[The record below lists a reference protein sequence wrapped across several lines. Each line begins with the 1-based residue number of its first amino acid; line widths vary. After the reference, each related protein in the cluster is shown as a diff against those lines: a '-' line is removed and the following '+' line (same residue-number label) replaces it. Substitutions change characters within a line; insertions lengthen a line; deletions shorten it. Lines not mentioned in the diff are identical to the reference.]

1 MLPATS
7 TRGGA
12 SSGDRGLDG
21 AVLLDAGKDNVAIH
35 ADAFGRNSASYNIPA
50 YPYLNDPTRAFGG
63 RQPNSAARS
72 FGESLGGSYFFDGGY
87 AGLAV
92 SQINSLYHIPGID
105 GEDHKGILNEVQF
118 HPVKD
123 NVLHVDFLEVHAEKP
138 IVMGVPIAPQGLAEG
153 VRAGGRLITMVRK
166 LNVKALYSAIPEKL
180 NIDVTALQLGKS
192 IKVGDLHFENL
203 ELVTPKEVIVCTVKM
218 TRAAMGAAAA
228 AAKA

>member
-1 MLPATS
+1 MKQISINGTARTELGKKAAKAI
-7 TRGGA
+7 RN
-12 SSGDRGLDG
+12 SGNVPC
-21 AVLLDAGKDNVAIH
+21 VLYGEKKDANGQPEAIH
-35 ADAFGRNSASYNIPA
+35 FSVSEKEINKLIYTPHI
-50 YPYLNDPTRAFGG
+50 YLVD
-63 RQPNSAARS
+63 
-72 FGESLGGSYFFDGGY
+72 
-87 AGLAV
+87 
-92 SQINSLYHIPGID
+92 INID
-105 GEDHKGILNEVQF
+105 GEDHKGILKEVQF

-138 IVMGVPIAPQGLAEG
+138 IVMGVPIATQGLAEG

>member
-1 MLPATS
+1 MKQISINGTARTELGKKAAKAI
-7 TRGGA
+7 RN
-12 SSGDRGLDG
+12 SGNVPC
-21 AVLLDAGKDNVAIH
+21 VLYGEKKDANGQPEAIH
-35 ADAFGRNSASYNIPA
+35 FTVSEKEINKLIYTPHI
-50 YPYLNDPTRAFGG
+50 YLVD
-63 RQPNSAARS
+63 
-72 FGESLGGSYFFDGGY
+72 
-87 AGLAV
+87 
-92 SQINSLYHIPGID
+92 INID
-105 GEDHKGILNEVQF
+105 GEDHKGILKEVQF

-228 AAKA
+228 AKA

>member
-1 MLPATS
+1 MKQISINGTARTELGKKAAKAI
-7 TRGGA
+7 RN
-12 SSGDRGLDG
+12 SGNVPC
-21 AVLLDAGKDNVAIH
+21 VLYGEKKDANGQPEAIH
-35 ADAFGRNSASYNIPA
+35 FSVSEKEINKLIYTPHI
-50 YPYLNDPTRAFGG
+50 YLVD
-63 RQPNSAARS
+63 
-72 FGESLGGSYFFDGGY
+72 
-87 AGLAV
+87 
-92 SQINSLYHIPGID
+92 INID
-105 GEDHKGILNEVQF
+105 GEDHKGILKEVQF

-218 TRAAMGAAAA
+218 TRAAMGAAAS

>member
-1 MLPATS
+1 MKQISINGTARTELGKKAAKAI
-7 TRGGA
+7 RN
-12 SSGDRGLDG
+12 SGNVPC
-21 AVLLDAGKDNVAIH
+21 VLYGEKKDANGQPEAIH
-35 ADAFGRNSASYNIPA
+35 FSVSEKEINKLIYTPHI
-50 YPYLNDPTRAFGG
+50 YLVD
-63 RQPNSAARS
+63 
-72 FGESLGGSYFFDGGY
+72 
-87 AGLAV
+87 
-92 SQINSLYHIPGID
+92 INID
-105 GEDHKGILNEVQF
+105 GEDHKGILKEVQF

-138 IVMGVPIAPQGLAEG
+138 IVMGVPIAPQGLPEG

>member
-1 MLPATS
+1 MKQISINGTARTELGKKAAKAI
-7 TRGGA
+7 RN
-12 SSGDRGLDG
+12 SGNVPC
-21 AVLLDAGKDNVAIH
+21 VLYGEKKDANGQPEAIH
-35 ADAFGRNSASYNIPA
+35 FSVSEKEINKLIYTPHI
-50 YPYLNDPTRAFGG
+50 YLVD
-63 RQPNSAARS
+63 
-72 FGESLGGSYFFDGGY
+72 
-87 AGLAV
+87 
-92 SQINSLYHIPGID
+92 INID
-105 GEDHKGILNEVQF
+105 GEDHKGILKEVQF

-138 IVMGVPIAPQGLAEG
+138 IVMGVPIAPQGLAKG

>member
-1 MLPATS
+1 MKQISINGTARTELGKKAAKAV
-7 TRGGA
+7 RN
-12 SSGDRGLDG
+12 SGNVPC
-21 AVLLDAGKDNVAIH
+21 VLYGEKKDANGQPEAIH
-35 ADAFGRNSASYNIPA
+35 FSVSEKEINKLIYTPHI
-50 YPYLNDPTRAFGG
+50 YLVD
-63 RQPNSAARS
+63 
-72 FGESLGGSYFFDGGY
+72 
-87 AGLAV
+87 
-92 SQINSLYHIPGID
+92 INID
-105 GEDHKGILNEVQF
+105 GEDHKGILKEVQF

>member
-1 MLPATS
+1 MKQISINGTARTELGKKAAKAI
-7 TRGGA
+7 RN
-12 SSGDRGLDG
+12 SGNVPC
-21 AVLLDAGKDNVAIH
+21 VLYGEKKDANGQAEAIH
-35 ADAFGRNSASYNIPA
+35 FSVSEKEINKLIYTPHI
-50 YPYLNDPTRAFGG
+50 YLVD
-63 RQPNSAARS
+63 
-72 FGESLGGSYFFDGGY
+72 
-87 AGLAV
+87 
-92 SQINSLYHIPGID
+92 INID
-105 GEDHKGILNEVQF
+105 GEDHKGILKEVQF

>member
-1 MLPATS
+1 MKQISINGTARTELGKKAAKAI
-7 TRGGA
+7 RN
-12 SSGDRGLDG
+12 SGNVPC
-21 AVLLDAGKDNVAIH
+21 VLYGEKKDANGQSEAIH
-35 ADAFGRNSASYNIPA
+35 FSVSEKEINKLIYTPHI
-50 YPYLNDPTRAFGG
+50 YLVD
-63 RQPNSAARS
+63 
-72 FGESLGGSYFFDGGY
+72 
-87 AGLAV
+87 
-92 SQINSLYHIPGID
+92 INID
-105 GEDHKGILNEVQF
+105 GEDHKGILKEVQF

>member
-1 MLPATS
+1 MKQISINGTARTELGKKAAKAI
-7 TRGGA
+7 RN
-12 SSGDRGLDG
+12 SGNVPC
-21 AVLLDAGKDNVAIH
+21 VLYGEKKDANGQPEAIH
-35 ADAFGRNSASYNIPA
+35 FSVSEKEINKLIYTPHI
-50 YPYLNDPTRAFGG
+50 YLVD
-63 RQPNSAARS
+63 
-72 FGESLGGSYFFDGGY
+72 
-87 AGLAV
+87 
-92 SQINSLYHIPGID
+92 INID
-105 GEDHKGILNEVQF
+105 GEDHKGILKEVQF

-203 ELVTPKEVIVCTVKM
+203 ELVTPMEVIVCTVKM